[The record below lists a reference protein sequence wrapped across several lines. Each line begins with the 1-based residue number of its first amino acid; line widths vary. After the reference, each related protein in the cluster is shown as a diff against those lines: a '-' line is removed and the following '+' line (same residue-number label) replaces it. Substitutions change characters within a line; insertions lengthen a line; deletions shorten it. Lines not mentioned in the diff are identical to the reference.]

1 MRGAA
6 KAISRLGMRIVLS
19 LIAGTLVGAT
29 LFATEVDA
37 KRLGGARS
45 IGVQRHVAALPAAPV
60 RQAAAAPAPTGSR
73 WLPALGALAFGGLL
87 GSLLGGAGFGGAFL
101 LVLLTFAALAYRWLR
116 TRARDS
122 QPLPPVKYG
131 ALAVGGVVHGAR
143 PMAPATAS
151 APVAPAAKAPAGFD
165 VAGFVRTAKLNFIK
179 LQVAND
185 LGDLRQIRE
194 FTTPDMFDAL
204 SKDLAARGGA
214 GQQTEVVTLEAQLLE
229 VATEGDSHHASLR
242 FSGTTREA
250 PGAPPTAFS
259 EVWNLARP
267 VDGSSGWLLAGIRQ
281 AH

>member
-1 MRGAA
+1 
-6 KAISRLGMRIVLS
+6 MRILLA

-29 LFATEVDA
+29 LLATEADA

-45 IGVQRHVAALPAAPV
+45 IGVQRNVAAQPAAPV
-60 RQAAAAPAPTGSR
+60 RPAPGAPAPTGSR
-73 WLPALGALAFGGLL
+73 WLPALGSLAFGGLL

-131 ALAVGGVVHGAR
+131 ALAVGGVVQGAR

-151 APVAPAAKAPAGFD
+151 APIALAAKAPAGFD

-194 FTTPDMFDAL
+194 FTTPEMFDAL

-214 GQQTEVVTLEAQLLE
+214 GQQTDVVTLEAQLLE
-229 VATEGDSHHASLR
+229 VATEGASHHASLR
-242 FSGTTREA
+242 FSGATREA

-267 VDGSSGWLLAGIRQ
+267 VDGSSGWLLAGIQQ

>member
-1 MRGAA
+1 MRTLLA
-6 KAISRLGMRIVLS
+6 

-29 LFATEVDA
+29 LLATEADA

-45 IGVQRHVAALPAAPV
+45 IGIQRNVAAQPVAPA
-60 RQAAAAPAPTGSR
+60 RQAAATPAPTGSR

-101 LVLLTFAALAYRWLR
+101 LVLLTLAALAYRWLR
-116 TRARDS
+116 TRARGS
-122 QPLPPVKYG
+122 QPLPPAKYG
-131 ALAVGGVVHGAR
+131 ALAVGSAVQGVR
-143 PMAPATAS
+143 PMAPAAAS
-151 APVAPAAKAPAGFD
+151 APTVPAPKAPAGFD

-185 LGDLRQIRE
+185 LGDLGQIRE
-194 FTTPDMFDAL
+194 FTTPEMFDAL
-204 SKDLAARGGA
+204 RKDVAARGAA
-214 GQQTEVVTLEAQLLE
+214 GQQTDVVTLEAQLLE
-229 VATEGDSHHASLR
+229 VVTEGDSHHASLR

-267 VDGSSGWLLAGIRQ
+267 VDGSCGWLLAGIEQ

>member
-6 KAISRLGMRIVLS
+6 KAISILGMRILLA

-29 LFATEVDA
+29 LLATEADA
-37 KRLGGARS
+37 KRLGAARS
-45 IGVQRHVAALPAAPV
+45 IGVQLHVAGQPAAPV

-116 TRARDS
+116 TRARGS

-131 ALAVGGVVHGAR
+131 ALAVGGVVQGAR
-143 PMAPATAS
+143 QMAPA
-151 APVAPAAKAPAGFD
+151 PKVPAGFD

-179 LQVAND
+179 LQVANE
-185 LGDLRQIRE
+185 LGDFRQIRE
-194 FTTPDMFDAL
+194 FTTPEMFDAL

-214 GQQTEVVTLEAQLLE
+214 GQQTDVVTLEAQLLE

-250 PGAPPTAFS
+250 PGAPSTAFS

-267 VDGSSGWLLAGIRQ
+267 ADGSSGWLLAGIQR